1 MSAESGQRQNL
12 RQGLTM
18 VTSHLLTPFLEEG
31 TVSHSL
37 AHHPSVSGWDLPIP
51 SLHAGTEFLNKDPP
65 WMIALCRQYQESGE
79 RTGLAIP
86 GLQTT
91 MIIVTLTDAIEATF
105 VFHKDQ
111 KAEQLSTSHPAA
123 AASKLCSCGPTV
135 TTEVPTVLLGA
146 LDTSTAETLSV
157 CST

>member
-1 MSAESGQRQNL
+1 M
-12 RQGLTM
+12 RQGLNM
-18 VTSHLLTPFLEEG
+18 VTSHLLTLFLEEG

-37 AHHPSVSGWDLPIP
+37 AHHPSAYGWDLPMP

-65 WMIALCRQYQESGE
+65 WMIALGRQYQESGE
-79 RTGLAIP
+79 RTGLTIP

-91 MIIVTLTDAIEATF
+91 MIIVTLTEWLTIGATS

-111 KAEQLSTSHPAA
+111 KAEQSSTSHPAA
-123 AASKLCSCGPTV
+123 AASKLCRCETAV
-135 TTEVPTVLLGA
+135 TTEVPTVLLGVEAA
-146 LDTSTAETLSV
+146 LDTSPAETPSV